1 MDITRLIALNK
12 RTQEIVS
19 VALENQD
26 WETAYD
32 LIFPGISGQV
42 RKAYSDFGWY
52 DPDSGYD
59 DDVLAFARALKEVA
73 ERAEA
78 FTSAAAE
85 PDVLSVEAIVQKIKD
100 LFHELSERR
109 HFSTNETLIIHDLLH
124 RLKKGIQD

>member
-1 MDITRLIALNK
+1 MDITRLIELNK

-19 VALENQD
+19 AALGNSD
-26 WETAYD
+26 WEMAYN
-32 LIFPGISGQV
+32 LIFPGIIQKV
-42 RKAYSDFGWY
+42 RKAYPDFEWY

-78 FTSAAAE
+78 FTSTAPE
-85 PDVLSVEAIVQKIKD
+85 LDVLSVEAIVQKIKD
-100 LFHELSERR
+100 LFQELSERR